1 MIKRGVRTPDT
12 VREALNRLHVD
23 AKTSW
28 RKIARMSDYS
38 GIPAGTLSS
47 IAKGYP
53 IPRKW
58 RRRLNVPDYA
68 PAPVCLRCGEV
79 HVTRRCTK
87 RSRDYRSLW
96 DMPPEELRRRIEER
110 KEL

>member
-1 MIKRGVRTPDT
+1 MVCK
-12 VREALNRLHVD
+12 ALNSLHTVD
-23 AKTSW
+23 CMPW
-28 RKIARMSDYS
+28 RKIANLDDYS
-38 GIPAGTLSS
+38 GIPPGTLSS

-53 IPRKW
+53 VPHKW
-58 RRRLNVPDYA
+58 LKRLNMQATA

-87 RSRDYRSLW
+87 RERDYRALW